1 MTYGISFSVE
11 GTPISKQSFI
21 YDGNGHGH
29 TDPAVKAWQEVVA
42 WECAEAMRLA
52 NYEMITEHVDMDIL
66 FILPDKRKKDLDNL
80 SKAVLDSCNG
90 ILYKD
95 DSQVHKLTLSK
106 TYTGIPGA
114 YIAARPLTYV

>member
-1 MTYGISFSVE
+1 MTYGISFRVE

-42 WECAEAMRLA
+42 WKCAEAMRLA
-52 NYEMITEHVDMDIL
+52 NYEMLLGPVDMEIT
-66 FILPDKRKKDLDNL
+66 FVLPDKRRKDLDNL
-80 SKAVLDSCNG
+80 AKNCLDACNG

-106 TYTGIPGA
+106 IYGEPGVH
-114 YIAARPLTYV
+114 ITARPLTYV